1 MKKNKIAQSI
11 SINTIVIAAIG
22 LIVLVVMIAV
32 FGGRIKIFSS
42 GAQDCE
48 TQGGTCEADC
58 SDVGEPGDVYTA
70 LPGTD
75 CEPPEDK
82 CCIPIIESPQE

>member
-1 MKKNKIAQSI
+1 MRRKAQSI
-11 SINTIVIAAIG
+11 SINTIVIAAIA

-48 TQGGTCEADC
+48 TQGGKCAENCAGL
-58 SDVGEPGDVYTA
+58 GESGDVYTA

-75 CEPPEDK
+75 CEPPKDK
-82 CCIPIIESPQE
+82 CCIPIIESPEE